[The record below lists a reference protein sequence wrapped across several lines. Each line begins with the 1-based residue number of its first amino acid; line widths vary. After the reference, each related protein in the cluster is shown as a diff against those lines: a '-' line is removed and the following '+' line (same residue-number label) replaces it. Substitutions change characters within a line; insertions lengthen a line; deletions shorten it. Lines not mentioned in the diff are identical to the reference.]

1 MGSDKI
7 ILVTRKTRLEGL
19 VERFNTREQARF
31 YLDHSGD
38 DFGRYEVEHETY
50 LAALKTLKDQLAR
63 LGKLQVIERGFL
75 PNFLFGKD
83 DLVVALGIDGLV
95 VNIAKYLD
103 GQLLVAVNPDPAHI
117 DGLLLPFRVEQ
128 IEGIARRALQRQ
140 VKTRAIRMAQA
151 SLADGQRLIGFND
164 LFIGARTH
172 VSARY
177 TLRQGQRSE
186 RHSSSGIIVSTGVGS
201 TGWLSS
207 LFNMTNG
214 ILAAFSG
221 PGPLVS
227 PPALSWESDRLV
239 FVVREPFASKT
250 SAAGMVGG
258 WVDPDAPLV
267 VQSEMPSGGVIFSD
281 GVEADFLAF
290 NAGATATIGLAEQ
303 RTLLVVE

>member
-1 MGSDKI
+1 MDSDKI

-19 VERFNTREQARF
+19 IERFNTREQARF
-31 YLDHSGD
+31 YLQHSGD
-38 DFGRYEVEHETY
+38 DFGRYEEEHETY
-50 LAALKTLKDQLAR
+50 LAALRTLKERLDR

-75 PNFLFGKD
+75 PNFIFGKS
-83 DLVVALGIDGLV
+83 DLVVAVGIDGLV
-95 VNIAKYLD
+95 VNTAKYLD

-128 IEGIARRALQRQ
+128 AEGIVRRALQRQ

-151 SLADGQRLIGFND
+151 SLADGQRLVGFND
-164 LFIGARTH
+164 LFIGARSH

-221 PGPLVS
+221 PGQAVS
-227 PPALSWESDRLV
+227 PPILEWESDRLV
-239 FVVREPFASKT
+239 YVVREPFASKT
-250 SAAGMVGG
+250 SAAAMVGG
-258 WVDPDAPLV
+258 WVDSDMPLL

-290 NAGATATIGLAEQ
+290 NAGASATIGLAEKK
-303 RTLLVVE
+303 TLLVVE